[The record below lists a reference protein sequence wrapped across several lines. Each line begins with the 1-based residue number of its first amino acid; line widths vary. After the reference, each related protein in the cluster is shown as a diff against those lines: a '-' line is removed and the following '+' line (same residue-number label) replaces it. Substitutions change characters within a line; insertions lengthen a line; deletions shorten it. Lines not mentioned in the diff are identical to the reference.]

1 MLGIS
6 ACLGG
11 IFCRYDGKT
20 QKIAELAKLVS
31 ENKAVLVCPEV
42 MGGLS
47 TPRDPAEI
55 IGGDGFDVWN
65 GKAQV
70 VSCQQVDVTTAYK
83 TGAIVA
89 YEKLKAAGI
98 SRLILK
104 ERTPSCGS
112 RQIYDGTFSGNQQK
126 GVGVATAYF
135 INQGLEVYSENNY
148 HLLSIIAAD

>member
-20 QKIAELAKLVS
+20 QKITELAQLVV
-31 ENKAVLVCPEV
+31 ENKAILVCPEV
-42 MGGLS
+42 MGGLN

-65 GKAQV
+65 GTAQV
-70 VSCQQVDVTTAYK
+70 LTCRKVDVTAAYK
-83 TGAIVA
+83 AGAIAA
-89 YEKLKAAGI
+89 YQKLKAAGVTH
-98 SRLILK
+98 LILK
-104 ERTPSCGS
+104 ERSPSCGS
-112 RQIYDGTFSGNQQK
+112 SQIYDGTFSGNKQS

-135 INQGLEVYSENNY
+135 INKGLKIYSENNY
-148 HLLSIIAAD
+148 HRLLAKE

>member
-1 MLGIS
+1 
-6 ACLGG
+6 
-11 IFCRYDGKT
+11 
-20 QKIAELAKLVS
+20 
-31 ENKAVLVCPEV
+31 

-65 GKAQV
+65 GKARV

-104 ERTPSCGS
+104 ERSPSCGS